1 MIIGLTGGIGSGKS
15 AAANF
20 FKQLGINILD
30 ADNAAKDALDKNA
43 IGYKMFIKEFGNQY
57 LDGQKNIDR
66 KKLREDVFKDPNK
79 KLILEKIVHPIV
91 GKTILNFISN
101 SNSPYTIIMVP
112 LIFESK
118 SENNYD
124 RILTIDC
131 DEEIQISRSMQRDT
145 QDEEQI
151 RNILSKQASRDQRLS
166 ISDDIILNNSTL
178 NNLKQ
183 EVQKIHEKYL
193 GLVNNE

>member
-1 MIIGLTGGIGSGKS
+1 
-15 AAANF
+15 
-20 FKQLGINILD
+20 
-30 ADNAAKDALDKNA
+30 
-43 IGYKMFIKEFGNQY
+43 
-57 LDGQKNIDR
+57 
-66 KKLREDVFKDPNK
+66 
-79 KLILEKIVHPIV
+79 
-91 GKTILNFISN
+91 
-101 SNSPYTIIMVP
+101 MVP
-112 LIFESK
+112 LIFETK

-131 DEEIQISRSMQRDT
+131 DEDIQISRSMQRDT

>member
-20 FKQLGINILD
+20 FEELGINILD
-30 ADNAAKDALDKNA
+30 ADSAAKDSLDKKT
-43 IGYKMFIKEFGNQY
+43 IGYKMFIKKFGNKY
-57 LDGQKNIDR
+57 LDSQKNIDR
-66 KKLREDVFKDPNK
+66 KKLRDDVFKDPKK

-91 GKTILNFISN
+91 GQTILNFISS

-112 LIFESK
+112 LIFETK

-131 DEEIQISRSMQRDT
+131 NEEIQISRTMQRDN
-145 QDEEQI
+145 QDKKQI
-151 RNILSKQASRDQRLS
+151 YNILSKQASREQRLS

-193 GLVNNE
+193 WLVNNE

>member
-1 MIIGLTGGIGSGKS
+1 
-15 AAANF
+15 
-20 FKQLGINILD
+20 
-30 ADNAAKDALDKNA
+30 
-43 IGYKMFIKEFGNQY
+43 
-57 LDGQKNIDR
+57 
-66 KKLREDVFKDPNK
+66 
-79 KLILEKIVHPIV
+79 
-91 GKTILNFISN
+91 
-101 SNSPYTIIMVP
+101 MVP
-112 LIFESK
+112 LIFETK

-183 EVQKIHEKYL
+183 EVQKIHKKYL

>member
-1 MIIGLTGGIGSGKS
+1 
-15 AAANF
+15 
-20 FKQLGINILD
+20 
-30 ADNAAKDALDKNA
+30 
-43 IGYKMFIKEFGNQY
+43 
-57 LDGQKNIDR
+57 
-66 KKLREDVFKDPNK
+66 
-79 KLILEKIVHPIV
+79 
-91 GKTILNFISN
+91 
-101 SNSPYTIIMVP
+101 MVP
-112 LIFESK
+112 LIFETK

-151 RNILSKQASRDQRLS
+151 RNIMLKQASRDQRLS

-183 EVQKIHEKYL
+183 KVQKIHEKYL
-193 GLVNNE
+193 GLVKNE

>member
-20 FKQLGINILD
+20 FEELGINILD
-30 ADNAAKDALDKNA
+30 ADNAAKNALDKKS

-57 LDGQKNIDR
+57 LDNQKNIDR
-66 KKLREDVFKDPNK
+66 KKLREDVFKDPKK

-91 GKTILNFISN
+91 GQTILNFRSS

-112 LIFESK
+112 LIFETK
-118 SENNYD
+118 SQNNYD

-131 DEEIQISRSMQRDT
+131 NEEIQISRAMQRDN
-145 QDEEQI
+145 QDKKQI
-151 RNILSKQASRDQRLS
+151 HNILSKQASREQRLS

-193 GLVNNE
+193 RLVNNE

>member
-20 FKQLGINILD
+20 FKELGINILD

-112 LIFESK
+112 LIFETK

-131 DEEIQISRSMQRDT
+131 NEEIQISRAMQRDN
-145 QDEEQI
+145 QDKKQI
-151 RNILSKQASRDQRLS
+151 QNILSKQASREQRLS

-183 EVQKIHEKYL
+183 EVQKVHEKYL
-193 GLVNNE
+193 RLVNNE

>member
-1 MIIGLTGGIGSGKS
+1 
-15 AAANF
+15 
-20 FKQLGINILD
+20 
-30 ADNAAKDALDKNA
+30 
-43 IGYKMFIKEFGNQY
+43 
-57 LDGQKNIDR
+57 
-66 KKLREDVFKDPNK
+66 
-79 KLILEKIVHPIV
+79 
-91 GKTILNFISN
+91 
-101 SNSPYTIIMVP
+101 MVP
-112 LIFESK
+112 LIFETK

>member
-1 MIIGLTGGIGSGKS
+1 
-15 AAANF
+15 
-20 FKQLGINILD
+20 
-30 ADNAAKDALDKNA
+30 
-43 IGYKMFIKEFGNQY
+43 
-57 LDGQKNIDR
+57 
-66 KKLREDVFKDPNK
+66 
-79 KLILEKIVHPIV
+79 
-91 GKTILNFISN
+91 
-101 SNSPYTIIMVP
+101 MVP
-112 LIFESK
+112 LIFETK

-166 ISDDIILNNSTL
+166 ISNDIILNNSTL

>member
-1 MIIGLTGGIGSGKS
+1 
-15 AAANF
+15 
-20 FKQLGINILD
+20 
-30 ADNAAKDALDKNA
+30 
-43 IGYKMFIKEFGNQY
+43 
-57 LDGQKNIDR
+57 
-66 KKLREDVFKDPNK
+66 
-79 KLILEKIVHPIV
+79 
-91 GKTILNFISN
+91 
-101 SNSPYTIIMVP
+101 MVP
-112 LIFESK
+112 LIFETK

-193 GLVNNE
+193 GLVKNE